1 MRLIEGHI
9 FYRKMYSYGM
19 QTLLARRALLR
30 WNCRFPK
37 ISLPILASPRIVCYT
52 ITRCRTGSP
61 PSFIIYTRIIDRS
74 ATMSANHSLIL
85 FEGDVTRNFA
95 GIFDCFG
102 LKFTGDIERAT
113 GLAEI
118 WECTGWPR
126 KGKPRNHI
134 HKAALY
140 NGMWTAVLDRE
151 MTMILNQEQCA
162 KCAERC
168 KIKVFGYMIES
179 VTGSCVM
186 YYFAPQKVRGLNI
199 QNFEVLE
206 DFGEPLPQEEGVS
219 AEEMLSDGAMRIS
232 RRIGFSDS
240 LFAHPT
246 SKVQIL
252 ALEDPQR
259 EAADQERSA
268 ILAAQHRTG
277 TQSPQ
282 KPESRPEKPWWKL
295 W

>member
-1 MRLIEGHI
+1 
-9 FYRKMYSYGM
+9 
-19 QTLLARRALLR
+19 
-30 WNCRFPK
+30 
-37 ISLPILASPRIVCYT
+37 
-52 ITRCRTGSP
+52 
-61 PSFIIYTRIIDRS
+61 
-74 ATMSANHSLIL
+74 MSANHSLIL
-85 FEGDVTRNFA
+85 FEGDVTKNFA

-102 LKFTGDIERAT
+102 LKMTDNIERAN

-151 MTMILNQEQCA
+151 MTMILNQEQCTNCA
-162 KCAERC
+162 KRW
-168 KIKVFGYMIES
+168 KIKIFGYMVES
-179 VTGSCVM
+179 VSGSCAM
-186 YYFAPQKVRGLNI
+186 YYFTPEKIRGLNI

-206 DFGEPLPQEEGVS
+206 NSGEPLPQEEGVTTQD
-219 AEEMLSDGAMRIS
+219 MLGDGAMRIS

-252 ALEDPQR
+252 GLEDPMR

-268 ILAAQHRTG
+268 ILAQTQHRSGVHTP
-277 TQSPQ
+277 PQ
-282 KPESRPEKPWWKL
+282 KPESRIEKPWWKL

>member
-1 MRLIEGHI
+1 MC
-9 FYRKMYSYGM
+9 Y
-19 QTLLARRALLR
+19 TLERAGKHALLTVT
-30 WNCRFPK
+30 PE
-37 ISLPILASPRIVCYT
+37 
-52 ITRCRTGSP
+52 TGRGS
-61 PSFIIYTRIIDRS
+61 I
-74 ATMSANHSLIL
+74 MSANHSLLL
-85 FEGDVTRNFA
+85 FEGDVTKNFT

-102 LKFTGDIERAT
+102 LKFTGEIERAT

-151 MTMILNQEQCA
+151 MTMLLDQEQCESCA
-162 KCAERC
+162 KRW
-168 KIKVFGYMIES
+168 KINIFGYMVES
-179 VTGSCVM
+179 VSGTCLM
-186 YYFAPQKVRGLNI
+186 YYFTPEKVRGLNI

-206 DFGEPLPQEEGVS
+206 NVGEPLPQEEGVS
-219 AEEMLSDGAMRIS
+219 MEDMLGDGAMRIS

-240 LFAHPT
+240 LFAHPS
-246 SKVQIL
+246 SKAMIL
-252 ALEDPQR
+252 GIEDPQR

-268 ILAAQHRTG
+268 ILAAQQ
-277 TQSPQ
+277 QSGVQ
-282 KPESRPEKPWWKL
+282 QSQKQQSKKPESPPEKPWWKF

>member
-1 MRLIEGHI
+1 
-9 FYRKMYSYGM
+9 
-19 QTLLARRALLR
+19 
-30 WNCRFPK
+30 
-37 ISLPILASPRIVCYT
+37 
-52 ITRCRTGSP
+52 
-61 PSFIIYTRIIDRS
+61 
-74 ATMSANHSLIL
+74 MSANHSLIL
-85 FEGDVTRNFA
+85 FEGDVTKNFA
-95 GIFDCFG
+95 GIFNCFG

-118 WECTGWPR
+118 WEFTGWPR
-126 KGKPRNHI
+126 KGKPRNRI

-151 MTMILNQEQCA
+151 MTMILDQERVEQCA
-162 KCAERC
+162 KRW
-168 KIKVFGYMIES
+168 KIKIFGYMVEG

-186 YYFAPQKVRGLNI
+186 YYFAPEKVRGLNI

-219 AEEMLSDGAMRIS
+219 IEDMLDDGAMRIS

-246 SKVQIL
+246 SKVMIL
-252 ALEDPQR
+252 GIEDPQR
-259 EAADQERSA
+259 EAADSERSA
-268 ILAAQHRTG
+268 ILLGGQQPQK
-277 TQSPQ
+277 QSP
-282 KPESRPEKPWWKL
+282 KPVNQVEKPWWKL

>member
-1 MRLIEGHI
+1 
-9 FYRKMYSYGM
+9 
-19 QTLLARRALLR
+19 
-30 WNCRFPK
+30 
-37 ISLPILASPRIVCYT
+37 
-52 ITRCRTGSP
+52 
-61 PSFIIYTRIIDRS
+61 
-74 ATMSANHSLIL
+74 MSANHSLIL

-102 LKFTGDIERAT
+102 LKVVDGVERAN

-151 MTMILNQEQCA
+151 MTMILNQEQCEMCA
-162 KCAERC
+162 KRW
-168 KIKVFGYMIES
+168 KIKIFGYMVES
-179 VTGSCVM
+179 VSGSCAM
-186 YYFAPQKVRGLNI
+186 YYFAPEKIRGLNI

-206 DFGEPLPQEEGVS
+206 DFGDPLPQEEGVS
-219 AEEMLSDGAMRIS
+219 TEDMLDDGAMRIS

-246 SKVQIL
+246 SKVLIL
-252 ALEDPQR
+252 GMEDPKR
-259 EAADQERSA
+259 EAADQERSSV
-268 ILAAQHRTG
+268 ILAQHRSG
-277 TQSPQ
+277 VIPPQ